1 MKLLRT
7 NADHFD
13 GFLVSIVSQ
22 QIREG
27 AVIIYPTDTVYGI
40 GCSIDKVD
48 SVKRIFEIKC
58 REQDKPLSVA
68 FPSIEMAKK
77 YAEISPADEDYM
89 KEHINEPLTFV
100 VKKKPSVPD
109 FVTAG
114 LDTVGI
120 RIPDNE
126 VLRKMLT
133 AADMPI
139 ITTSVNFSGQKAPTK
154 VGDIDMRII
163 EQVDLVI
170 DSGPCRIGKPS
181 KVIDL
186 ASGKVLR

>member
-22 QIREG
+22 QIRDG
-27 AVIIYPTDTVYGI
+27 NVIIYPTDTVYGI
-40 GCSIDKVD
+40 GCSIDNVA

-77 YAEISPADEDYM
+77 YAEISAADEEYII
-89 KEHINEPLTFV
+89 KHINEPLTFI
-100 VKKKPSVPD
+100 VKKKPSVLD
-109 FVTAG
+109 IVTAG
-114 LDTVGI
+114 KDTVGI
-120 RIPDNE
+120 RIPDNVILKK
-126 VLRKMLT
+126 VLE
-133 AADMPI
+133 AANMPI
-139 ITTSVNFSGQKAPTK
+139 ITTSVNFSGQKAPAK
-154 VGDIDMRII
+154 VGDIDMQII

-170 DSGPCRIGKPS
+170 DAGPCRVGKPS

-186 ASGKVLR
+186 ATGKVLR